1 MALNLVSPGVQI
13 REVDLTI
20 GAITAAN
27 DQVGA
32 FAAPFSKGP
41 VNEPILI
48 TNEAEASDTFGKPS
62 ETDGQNEYWLS
73 ASNYLSYGGVMR
85 VVRATGTTL
94 NNANSDAQ
102 SSLQF

>member
-20 GAITAAN
+20 GAITATN

-32 FAAPFSKGP
+32 FAGPFAKGP
-41 VNEPILI
+41 VDQPVLI
-48 TNEAEASDTFGKPS
+48 ASEAELLNTFGKPS

-73 ASNYLSYGGVMR
+73 ASNYLSYYFCSFPSR
-85 VVRATGTTL
+85 RK
-94 NNANSDAQ
+94 
-102 SSLQF
+102 

>member
-13 REVDLTI
+13 REIDLTI

-41 VNEPILI
+41 VNQLPC
-48 TNEAEASDTFGKPS
+48 
-62 ETDGQNEYWLS
+62 
-73 ASNYLSYGGVMR
+73 
-85 VVRATGTTL
+85 
-94 NNANSDAQ
+94 
-102 SSLQF
+102 